1 MVGTGAVG
9 ARAARQLVSTDGL
22 DELAVIDANPA
33 QAQAVAASL
42 GPPAVAA
49 EWDAVRLERGDTVVL
64 ALPGPHAELARSV
77 VAAGASV
84 VSVADAI
91 EDVRD
96 LLQLDAAAR
105 VQGVSVVVGAG
116 FTPGLSC
123 ILARHAAAGFDS
135 VDEVHVAKAGTGGP
149 ACARQHHLALTAE
162 ALDWQDGEWVA
173 RRGGSGRALCWF
185 PDPLGALDCYRGGL
199 PDPLLL
205 VRAFPGVSRVSARMA
220 ASRRDRLTARF
231 PMLRQ
236 PHPEGLLGA
245 TRVEVRGR
253 RGAATDVKVLG
264 VLDRPAIAGGMVAGV
279 LAVWAL
285 QGELSGPGAG
295 GVAEL
300 VADPVPFLH
309 DLARRGVRAAAFE
322 GSTALVPPR
331 R

>member
-9 ARAARQLVSTDGL
+9 ARAARQLVSCEAL
-22 DELAVIDANPA
+22 DQLAVIDANPA

-42 GPPAVAA
+42 GSPAVAT
-49 EWDAVRLERGDTVVL
+49 EWEAVALERGDVVVL
-64 ALPGPHAELARSV
+64 AAPGPHADTARSV

-91 EDVRD
+91 DDVRD

-105 VQGVSVVVGAG
+105 AQGVGVVVGAG

-149 ACARQHHLALTAE
+149 SCARQHHHALTAE

-205 VRAFPGVSRVSARMA
+205 VRAFPGVARVSARMA

-264 VLDRPAIAGGMVAGV
+264 VLDRPAIAAGMVAGV
-279 LAVWAL
+279 LAIWAL
-285 QGELSGPGAG
+285 EGQLSGPGAG
-295 GVAEL
+295 GVAEM
-300 VADPVPFLH
+300 VTDPVPILH

-322 GSTALVPPR
+322 GSTALVPPGR
-331 R
+331 